1 MNLKQKLSIL
11 SASLLPALALSAYFL
26 MGAAPAS
33 ALSCPGG
40 TFQAGCFRG
49 TGQPVGCQSGSG
61 TCYAPGTNGIYV
73 FCPNH
78 PGPGICESGGT
89 VCCTQ

>member
-1 MNLKQKLSIL
+1 MNTKQRI
-11 SASLLPALALSAYFL
+11 SLLTALALPALALSAFL
-26 MGAAPAS
+26 ALTPKQAK

-40 TFQAGCFRG
+40 TFKAGPCNPSG
-49 TGQPVGCQSGSG
+49 GCQSGTG
-61 TCYAPGTNGIYV
+61 TCYSPGSNGIYV

-78 PGPGICESGGT
+78 PGPGICEGNGV